1 MKVTTNEFKQ
11 WRQKWENRINYKK
24 NSTEVLKLMQI
35 QNPLI
40 IPRNH
45 LVESAL
51 ENSLNQNFNQF
62 DNLLDLVSTPYDYKS
77 NYSFQNVP
85 AGFDDSYKTFCG
97 T

>member
-1 MKVTTNEFKQ
+1 
-11 WRQKWENRINYKK
+11 
-24 NSTEVLKLMQI
+24 MQS

-45 LVESAL
+45 LVELAL

-62 DNLLDLVSTPYDYKS
+62 NDLLDLVSDPYNYKS
-77 NYSFQNVP
+77 NYGFQSIP
-85 AGFDDSYKTFCG
+85 KGFDDSYKTFCG